1 MSLDV
6 QLARR
11 LFFHMAIA
19 DFFRA
24 IRGGC
29 HMGAF
34 TLSVCAIDAMA
45 YLRNPL
51 PGAGTATNF
60 KQWVQHWLVPLNKE
74 CKPEVLYAVRCGLVH
89 TYGLSDAM
97 RKCGMTGVRY
107 AHNEPA
113 FHWKQQAPGY
123 YVLSLDRLV
132 AEVSLAAFGFFD
144 DLGSLCQ
151 GDPAFERELKARLSS
166 LNLIT
171 RTEILQRDGQPP
183 TVKVE
188 VEAPARYS
196 GMDSALSVFD
206 EEFPPDVNTVAGE
219 IQRIYSTR

>member
-45 YLRNPL
+45 YLRNAL
-51 PGAGTATNF
+51 PDDGTRANF
-60 KQWVQHWLVPLNKE
+60 KHWVRRWLVPLNKE
-74 CKPEVLYAVRCGLVH
+74 CNPDVLYAVRCGLVH

-97 RKCGMTGVRY
+97 RECGMTGIRY
-107 AHNEPA
+107 AHNQPTL
-113 FHWKQQAPGY
+113 HWKQQAPGY
-123 YVLSLDRLV
+123 YVLSLDRHV
-132 AEVSLAAFGFFD
+132 AEVTVAAFGFFD
-144 DLGSLCQ
+144 DLGSVCQ
-151 GDPAFERELKARLSS
+151 SDTAFESELKGRLSS

-171 RTEILQRDGQPP
+171 RTEIRQRDGQPP
-183 TVKVE
+183 AVKVE
-188 VEAPARYS
+188 IQAPPRYA
-196 GMDSALSVFD
+196 GMDSALAVFD
-206 EEFPPDVNTVAGE
+206 EESPPDVSTVASE